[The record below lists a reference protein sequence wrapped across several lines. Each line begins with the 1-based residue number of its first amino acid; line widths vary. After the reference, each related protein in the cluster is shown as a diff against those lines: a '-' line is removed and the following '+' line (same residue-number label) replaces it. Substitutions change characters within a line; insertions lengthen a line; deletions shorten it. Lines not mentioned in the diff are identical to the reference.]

1 MSGAASVSIQQAIFT
16 KLRADGPLGALLPTS
31 LFTGDAGKAVYD
43 RPPASNFSELASG
56 VFPFVV
62 IGDDTVAEFDDDD
75 TEGQET
81 TLTIH
86 AWSRSPGKKEV
97 KQVLDA
103 IYNSLHDKAL
113 TVTGQMVIYIL
124 FEFMETMAD
133 PDGLTQ
139 HGVIRFRITTQ
150 ET

>member
-1 MSGAASVSIQQAIFT
+1 MSGAAAVSSQQAIFT
-16 KLRADGPLGALLPTS
+16 KLRADAPLGALLPTS
-31 LFTGDAGKAVYD
+31 LFAGDVGKAVYD
-43 RPPASNFSELASG
+43 RPPASNFSELAAG

-62 IGDDTVAEFDDDD
+62 IGDDTVAEFDTDDS
-75 TEGQET
+75 EGQEA

-86 AWSRSPGKKEV
+86 VWSRYPGKKEV

-103 IYNSLHDKAL
+103 IYDCLHDSPL
-113 TVTGQMVIYIL
+113 TVTGQTVIYIF

-139 HGVIRFRITTQ
+139 HGVIRFRLVTQ
-150 ET
+150 ES